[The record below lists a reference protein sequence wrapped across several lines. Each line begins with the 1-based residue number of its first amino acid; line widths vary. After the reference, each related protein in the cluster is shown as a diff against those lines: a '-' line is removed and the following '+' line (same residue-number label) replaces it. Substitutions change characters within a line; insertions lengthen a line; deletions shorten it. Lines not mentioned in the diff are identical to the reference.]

1 MSQNKT
7 IPFKLFII
15 LREKYK
21 STKNSA
27 THIVTERNK
36 DDQADTQRLLKINGV
51 HIRKQKYHLSQLA
64 CQAASF
70 VQVHKLDP
78 KQT

>member
-1 MSQNKT
+1 MSKNKT

-27 THIVTERNK
+27 THVTKRNK
-36 DDQADTQRLLKINGV
+36 DAQADTQRLLKINGV
-51 HIRKQKYHLSQLA
+51 HLRKQKYHLSQLA
-64 CQAASF
+64 CQVASF
-70 VQVHKLDP
+70 IQVHKLDP